1 MVRIICLHV
10 DRQRGR
16 NPIGIDEMRSEALR
30 FEEDLMPVAVAEAM
44 DLVLDRRAIARSP
57 AFDRTGK

>member
-1 MVRIICLHV
+1 
-10 DRQRGR
+10 
-16 NPIGIDEMRSEALR
+16 MRSEALR

-44 DLVLDRRAIARSP
+44 DLVLDRGAIARSP